1 MHDLPWLLKSADD
14 FNARC
19 AQLADHPSLVS
30 EVLALTK
37 TTLSINQS
45 NRLYGALQ
53 KLSVEKRALLTSAL
67 TPFKLG
73 VVSNATMDLMLA
85 PMVTAAIRNGI
96 DLEVI
101 TADFGQVA
109 QEAFDPDSRLNQSR
123 LDAVLLALDYRAY
136 PVFIGEFCS
145 SNEKVISVEALR
157 YLKQIRESFKNNG
170 GMICI
175 TQTLACPPYEL
186 SGNFDTQFDGML
198 RRSLSEF
205 NFALSEDVRNQTD
218 VMLDIAALANMVGTN
233 QWFDERQW
241 FMSRVPMAN
250 TFIPLYAEYLTKLI
264 AALRG
269 KSKKCL
275 VLDLDNTLWGGVIG
289 DDGLEGIQ
297 IGQGHPVGESFLAV
311 QQWVKALKELG
322 IILAVCSKNEKSIA
336 LEAFHKHS
344 GMLLKENDFAV
355 FIANWDDKA
364 SNIRRIAEI
373 LNIGLDAM
381 VFVDDNPAERE
392 IIRTMI
398 PEISVPELPKDPSQF
413 LRILCAA
420 RYFEKIDFTED
431 DAQRSAQYKSNLQ
444 RQELQQTTPN
454 LTEYLISLGMRI
466 RFAPFNEVGRK
477 RIVQLINK
485 TNQFN
490 LTTRRYTEAE
500 VLEFEKSDQYV
511 TLQVHLQDKFGDNG
525 MICVVICK
533 VIDDCW
539 EIDTWLMSCRVIK
552 RRVEEAV
559 CDELVALARSFGIN
573 KLRGSYRPTEKNNL
587 VNQHYQKL
595 GFQWISSVDSEEV
608 WELEIEQYRTKNPP
622 LKIEKS
628 SVTNKTIVN

>member
-1 MHDLPWLLKSADD
+1 MHDLPWLLKPADD
-14 FNARC
+14 FNERC
-19 AQLADHPSLVS
+19 AQLADSLSPVD
-30 EVLALTK
+30 EVLALANAALTV
-37 TTLSINQS
+37 NQS
-45 NRLYGALQ
+45 NRLYRALQ
-53 KLSVEKRALLTSAL
+53 KLSAETRTVLSGTL
-67 TPFKLG
+67 TPFRLG
-73 VVSNATMDLMLA
+73 IASNGTMDLMI
-85 PMVTAAIRNGI
+85 PSMVTAAIRNGI

-109 QEAFDPDSRLNQSR
+109 QEAFDPVSKLNQSH

-136 PVFIGEFCS
+136 PIFAGEFSS
-145 SNEKVISVEALR
+145 SNEKSLSNEALG
-157 YLKQIRESFKNNG
+157 YLQQIRDSFTNYG

-186 SGNFDTQFDGML
+186 SGNFDAQLDGTL
-198 RRSLSEF
+198 RRALSEF
-205 NFALSEDVRNQTD
+205 NFALTEDVRTCAD
-218 VMLDIAALANMVGTN
+218 VMLDIAVLANMVGVN

-241 FMSRVPMAN
+241 YMSRVPMAN
-250 TFIPLYAEYLTKLI
+250 TFIPLYTEYLTKLI

-297 IGQGHPVGESFLAV
+297 VGQGHPVGEAFLAI
-311 QQWVKALKELG
+311 QQWVKALKDLG
-322 IILAVCSKNEKSIA
+322 IIITICSKNEKNIA
-336 LEAFHKHS
+336 LEAFNKHS
-344 GMLLKENDFAV
+344 GMLLKEDDIAV
-355 FIANWDDKA
+355 FIANWNDKA
-364 SNIRRIAEI
+364 SNIRQIAEI

-420 RYFEKIDFTED
+420 RYFEKIDFTDD
-431 DAQRSAQYKSNLQ
+431 DAQRSAQYKSNL
-444 RQELQQTTPN
+444 RRHEMLQTTPN
-454 LTEYLISLGMRI
+454 LTEYLASLEMRI
-466 RFAPFNEVGRK
+466 RFVPFDEMGRK

-490 LTTRRYTEAE
+490 LTTRRYTEAD
-500 VLEFEKSDQYV
+500 VLEFEKSDHYV

-525 MICVVICK
+525 MVCVVICK
-533 VIDDCW
+533 AYDDYW

-559 CDELVALARSFGIN
+559 CDEIVALARSYGIN
-573 KLRGSYRPTEKNNL
+573 KLRGFYRPTEKNKL
-587 VNQHYQKL
+587 VKEHYHKL
-595 GFQWISSVDSEEV
+595 GFELMSSSDSEEV
-608 WELEIEQYRTKNPP
+608 WELLTDRYHMKNPP
-622 LKIEKS
+622 LNIEKS
-628 SVTNKTIVN
+628 SLIK

>member
-1 MHDLPWLLKSADD
+1 MHDLPWLLKPADD
-14 FNARC
+14 FNERC
-19 AQLADHPSLVS
+19 AQLADHQSPAS
-30 EVLALTK
+30 EVFALTNAA
-37 TTLSINQS
+37 LSINQS
-45 NRLYGALQ
+45 NRLYRALQ
-53 KLSVEKRALLTSAL
+53 KLSAEKHAELSGTL

-73 VVSNATMDLMLA
+73 IVSNATMDLMIP

-96 DLEVI
+96 DLEVV

-109 QEAFDPDSRLNQSR
+109 QEAFDPTSRLNQSR

-136 PVFIGEFCS
+136 PVFAGEFSC
-145 SNEKVISVEALR
+145 SNEKVLSNGALR
-157 YLKQIRESFKNNG
+157 YLQQIRESFTNNG

-175 TQTLACPPYEL
+175 TQSLACPPYEL
-186 SGNFDTQFDGML
+186 SGNFDAQLDGML
-198 RRSLSEF
+198 RKSLSEF
-205 NFALSEDVRNQTD
+205 NFALTEDVRKCAD
-218 VMLDIAALANMVGTN
+218 VMLDIAALANMIGTN

-241 FMSRVPMAN
+241 YMSRVPMAN

-322 IILAVCSKNEKSIA
+322 IIITICSKNEKNIA

-344 GMLLKENDFAV
+344 GMLLKEDDFAV

-364 SNIRRIAEI
+364 SNIRRIAET

-413 LRILCAA
+413 LRTLCAA
-420 RYFEKIDFTED
+420 RYFEKIDYTED

-444 RQELQQTTPN
+444 RQEMQQTASN
-454 LTEYLISLGMRI
+454 LTEYLVSLEMRI
-466 RFAPFNEVGRK
+466 RFVPFDEMGRK

-500 VLEFEKSDQYV
+500 VLEFEKSDHYV

-533 VIDDCW
+533 VYNDLW

-559 CDELVALARSFGIN
+559 CDEIVALARSFGIN
-573 KLRGSYRPTEKNNL
+573 KLRGFYRPTERNNL
-587 VNQHYQKL
+587 VKEHYHKL
-595 GFQWISSVDSEEV
+595 GFELVRSSDAEEV
-608 WELEIEQYRTKNPP
+608 WELMTNRYHTKNPP

-628 SVTNKTIVN
+628 SETK